1 LVSVPK
7 FRSEGR
13 FARCGIW
20 AILRAMF
27 DKVLVANRGEIAVRV
42 IRTLRE
48 MGIPSV
54 AVYSEADRA
63 ALHVR
68 LADEAYPIG
77 PAASSESYLVIDK
90 LVDVCKRSG
99 ATAVHP
105 GYGFLS
111 ENANFARALDAAG
124 ITLIG
129 PPASAMEAMGYKTA
143 ARARMI
149 EAGVP
154 VVPGAE
160 VGSADD
166 LAKIAEEI
174 GYPVML
180 KAAGGGGGKGMRFV
194 DSPDDLMNG
203 YERARSEAMKAF
215 GDDNVYVEKAIVEP
229 RHVEIQVLADA
240 HGHCVHLF
248 ERDCSIQR
256 RHQKVVE
263 ETPTPSPVR
272 TDELIA
278 QMGEVAVKAA
288 QAVDYR
294 SAGTVEFLLA
304 PDGSFY
310 FLEMNTRLQVEHPIT
325 ELITGIDLVR
335 EQVRIA
341 AGEELGYTQE
351 DVVARGHAIQCRI
364 YAEDPATN
372 FLPSPGTIEVLRTP
386 SGPGVRDDS
395 GAYAGAE
402 ISSFYD
408 PLISKLCVWAPTRE
422 LAVERMRRALGEYVV
437 TGIRTNLPFH
447 LALMRHPRFVEGS
460 YDTSFIAQHAD
471 ALLTSGDAGD
481 ARDAMFLGA
490 AIAKAYDEAAE
501 AKRGVVAGQ
510 GAGHSGMSPW
520 RMAAIAKL

>member
-1 LVSVPK
+1 
-7 FRSEGR
+7 
-13 FARCGIW
+13 
-20 AILRAMF
+20 MF

-48 MGIPSV
+48 MGIRSV
-54 AVYSEADRA
+54 AVYSEADRR

-68 LADEAYPIG
+68 MADEAVPIG
-77 PAASSESYLVIDK
+77 PAPSRESYLVIDK
-90 LVDVCKRSG
+90 ILDACKRTG
-99 ATAVHP
+99 AQAVHP

-111 ENANFARALDAAG
+111 ENAAFARAVSDAG
-124 ITLIG
+124 VTFIG

-143 ARARMI
+143 AREKMI
-149 EAGVP
+149 AAGVP
-154 VVPGAE
+154 VVPGATVSSFDE
-160 VGSADD
+160 LPA
-166 LAKIAEEI
+166 AAERV

-180 KAAGGGGGKGMRFV
+180 KAAGGGGGKGMRLV
-194 DSPDDLMNG
+194 ASEKELKGAWD
-203 YERARSEAMKAF
+203 RARSEAKSAF
-215 GDDNVYVEKAIVEP
+215 GDETVYLEKAIVEP

-240 HGHCVHLF
+240 HGSCVHLF

-272 TDELIA
+272 TAALIA
-278 QMGEVAVKAA
+278 KMGEVAVKAA
-288 QAVDYR
+288 QAVGYV

-341 AGEELGYTQE
+341 AGEQLGYAQ
-351 DVVARGHAIQCRI
+351 DDLSPRGHAIQCRI

-395 GAYAGAE
+395 GAYEGAE

-408 PLISKLCVWAPTRE
+408 PLVSKLCVWAPTRE
-422 LAVERMRRALGEYVV
+422 LAVSRMRRALTEYVV
-437 TGIRTNLPFH
+437 TGIRTNIPFH
-447 LALMRHPRFVEGS
+447 LALMSHPEFAAGR
-460 YDTSFIAQHAD
+460 YDTGFIGRHEGV
-471 ALLTSGDAGD
+471 LLTSGSSGEAGE
-481 ARDAMFLGA
+481 ALALGA
-490 AIAKAYDEAAE
+490 AIAQALREEEAA
-501 AKRGVVAGQ
+501 KRAVS
-510 GAGHSGMSPW
+510 GAPSQANGNAPSPW
-520 RMAAIAKL
+520 RLAALARM

>member
-1 LVSVPK
+1 
-7 FRSEGR
+7 
-13 FARCGIW
+13 
-20 AILRAMF
+20 MF

-48 MGIPSV
+48 MRIPSV

-68 LADEAYPIG
+68 MADEAYPIG
-77 PAASSESYLVIDK
+77 PAPSAQSYLVIDHILDACRK
-90 LVDVCKRSG
+90 SG

-111 ENANFARALDAAG
+111 ENAAFARALEEAG
-124 ITLIG
+124 VKLIG
-129 PPASAMEAMGYKTA
+129 PPASAMDAMGYKTS
-143 ARARMI
+143 ARELMTA
-149 EAGVP
+149 AGVP
-154 VVPGAE
+154 VVPGGAIDDR
-160 VGSADD
+160 SALPE
-166 LAKIAEEI
+166 LAASI

-194 DSPDDLMNG
+194 ESPEELESS

-215 GDDNVYVEKAIVEP
+215 GDDTVYIEKAIVEP

-240 HGHCVHLF
+240 HGACVHLF

-263 ETPTPSPVR
+263 ETPTPSPAR
-272 TDELIA
+272 SDALIA
-278 QMGEVAVKAA
+278 SMGEVAVRAAKA
-288 QAVDYR
+288 VNYE
-294 SAGTVEFLLA
+294 SAGTVEFLVS

-310 FLEMNTRLQVEHPIT
+310 FLEMNTRLQVEHPVT

-341 AGEELGYTQE
+341 AGEPLGYGQD

-364 YAEDPATN
+364 YAEDPSTN

-395 GAYAGAE
+395 GVYEGAE
-402 ISSFYD
+402 ISSYYD
-408 PLISKLCVWAPTRE
+408 PLVSKLCVWAPTRAQ
-422 LAVERMRRALGEYVV
+422 AVERMRRALSEYVV

-447 LALMRHPRFVEGS
+447 LALVRHPEFIAGA
-460 YDTSFIAQHAD
+460 YDTGFIAKHEG
-471 ALLTSGDAGD
+471 ALLTSGDPGD
-481 ARDAMFLGA
+481 AREAIVFGA
-490 AIAKAYDEAAE
+490 AIAQAYEDAAT
-501 AKRGVVAGQ
+501 ASRGVRPTNGGGTGVSA
-510 GAGHSGMSPW
+510 W
-520 RMAAIAKL
+520 RLAALAKL